1 VPSGW
6 GIAVMP
12 TKETGLDVAQRC
24 FDDATYRC
32 IVSELHFQIFAATR
46 SDALSCMG
54 LLIGVTA
61 FALVLGF
68 SAGYAVRKRKSRM
81 RRRYYHGD

>member
-1 VPSGW
+1 MGPLSRCTDGTAFRDVVPVKTAQAWNETASG
-6 GIAVMP
+6 
-12 TKETGLDVAQRC
+12 
-24 FDDATYRC
+24 
-32 IVSELHFQIFAATR
+32 

-68 SAGYAVRKRKSRM
+68 GAGYAVRKRKSRM